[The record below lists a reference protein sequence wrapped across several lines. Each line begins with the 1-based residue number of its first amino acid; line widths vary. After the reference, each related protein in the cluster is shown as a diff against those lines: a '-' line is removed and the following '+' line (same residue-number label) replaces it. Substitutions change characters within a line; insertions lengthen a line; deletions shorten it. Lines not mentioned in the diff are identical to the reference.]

1 MWRYFLLWIPMLL
14 LAVANGALRELWL
27 RRSLSELR
35 AHQVSTLTLLLL
47 FAVYIGAAVRF
58 WPPAS
63 PGQAFTIG
71 LVWLGLTLAFEFLF
85 GHYASGRP
93 WSALL
98 RDYDLL
104 AGRLWILI
112 PLWILIAPSLF
123 FRWQR

>member
-1 MWRYFLLWIPMLL
+1 MGRYVLLWIPMLL

-47 FAVYIGAAVRF
+47 FAVYIGAALRF

-63 PGQAFTIG
+63 QGQAFTIG

-85 GHYASGRP
+85 GHYASGLS
-93 WSALL
+93 WGTLL
-98 RDYDLL
+98 HDYNVP
-104 AGRLWILI
+104 AGRVWVLVPVWVLV
-112 PLWILIAPSLF
+112 APPLF
-123 FRWQR
+123 FQWQR